1 MTIIILFISLL
12 FVALIIAATEQ
23 RKLHR
28 RIKQLEHDL
37 KNLEEHTD
45 EFRKKYNDGKKMPP
59 KFPNGIYN

>member
-1 MTIIILFISLL
+1 MEIILISI
-12 FVALIIAATEQ
+12 ALICVIILLNANSKNQ
-23 RKLHR
+23 R

-59 KFPNGIYN
+59 KIPSIFDF